1 MKVAVVISTWT
12 GNPPGYLIELCRSLG
27 EYAAGASYD
36 LFLCANGLEYS
47 PPDELIPSFNAIFI
61 RENTGY
67 NLGAW
72 NHAWRQLP
80 HYDRFLFLQDDCVIR
95 RHRWLKD
102 YIKCFESIPKCG
114 LVGETLQRGWG
125 KPWSVLCDPTPMDRK
140 DREPVKRAA
149 QVSFIRDTLA
159 QWGIPKGPTGLHI
172 TTVVQF
178 TSRAVLEEVGGYDIG
193 LTKEQ
198 AIAAEVGFSRKIEAQ
213 GYKLAQIGWR
223 RHGRIGHREW
233 PRNTLFYR
241 LKRSI
246 QKRIVRLQSS
256 FRS

>member
-1 MKVAVVISTWT
+1 MNVAVVVSTWT
-12 GNPPGYLIELCRSLG
+12 GNPSSYLIALCRSLT
-27 EYAAGASYD
+27 EYPAGADYD
-36 LFLCANGLEYS
+36 LFLCANGLGYS
-47 PPDELIPSFNAIFI
+47 PPEELVPLFKNIFI

-72 NHAWRQLP
+72 NYAWQQLP
-80 HYDRFLFLQDDCVIR
+80 DYDRFLFLQDDCVIR
-95 RHRWLKD
+95 RHMWLSD
-102 YIKCFESIPKCG
+102 FIECFDSNTRCG

-125 KPWSVLCDPTPMDRK
+125 KPWSMMCNPEPMDRK

-149 QVSFIRDTLA
+149 WVSFVRNMLA
-159 QWGIPKGPTGLHI
+159 QWGIPEGPTGLHI

-178 TSRAVLEEVGGYDIG
+178 TSRAVLEEVDGYNIG

-198 AIAAEVGFSRKIEAQ
+198 AIAAEVGFSRKVEAK
-213 GYKLAQIGWR
+213 GYKLVQIGRR

-233 PRNTLFYR
+233 PRNTFFYR

-246 QKRIVRLQSS
+246 HKRMARFQSR
-256 FRS
+256 FR